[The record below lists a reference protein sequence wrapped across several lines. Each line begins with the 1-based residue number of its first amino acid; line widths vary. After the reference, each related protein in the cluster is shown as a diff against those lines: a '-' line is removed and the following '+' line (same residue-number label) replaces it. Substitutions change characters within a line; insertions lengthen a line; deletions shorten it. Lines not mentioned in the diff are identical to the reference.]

1 MNLYFFFAEC
11 TCNSLGIERSQC
23 TAREDCVCQR
33 STGQCQCLPNV
44 MGLSCDHCAPDHW
57 NLAAGAGCEAC
68 GCDPNNSV
76 TSSCNEV
83 AATHEPQPEIH
94 LQVQE
99 ILLIYSFW
107 LFFFVNRFQF
117 TGKCQCRDGFG
128 GKTCTDCQENYW
140 GDPRTQCRGERETHW
155 HLQAVTPLKPCGP
168 ETKSLRFT
176 CHRCS
181 VRRSSTE
188 LTEGQE

>member
-83 AATHEPQPEIH
+83 AATHEPQPQIH

-99 ILLIYSFW
+99 ILLIYSFC
-107 LFFFVNRFQF
+107 LFFFCKPFSVHWEVPVSR
-117 TGKCQCRDGFG
+117 RLRREDVH
-128 GKTCTDCQENYW
+128 
-140 GDPRTQCRGERETHW
+140 RLSGELLGRP
-155 HLQAVTPLKPCGP
+155 QDAVQ
-168 ETKSLRFT
+168 R
-176 CHRCS
+176 
-181 VRRSSTE
+181 
-188 LTEGQE
+188 

>member
-1 MNLYFFFAEC
+1 M
-11 TCNSLGIERSQC
+11 GIERSQC

-33 STGQCQCLPNV
+33 SSGQCQCLPNV

-83 AATHEPQPEIH
+83 AATHAPQPEIH
-94 LQVQE
+94 PQVQE

-107 LFFFVNRFQF
+107 LFFLSAVFSSLGSASVATASEGRHAQTVRRT
-117 TGKCQCRDGFG
+117 TGGTPGRSA
-128 GKTCTDCQENYW
+128 EV
-140 GDPRTQCRGERETHW
+140 RETPTGIFK
-155 HLQAVTPLKPCGP
+155 L
-168 ETKSLRFT
+168 
-176 CHRCS
+176 
-181 VRRSSTE
+181 
-188 LTEGQE
+188 

>member
-1 MNLYFFFAEC
+1 MYVFLKFENVVFFCFFAEC

-33 STGQCQCLPNV
+33 SSGQCQCLPNV

-83 AATHEPQPEIH
+83 AAPHGPQPEIH
-94 LQVQE
+94 PQVQE
-99 ILLIYSFW
+99 ISLISSS
-107 LFFFVNRFQF
+107 FFFLRSVFS
-117 TGKCQCRDGFG
+117 
-128 GKTCTDCQENYW
+128 
-140 GDPRTQCRGERETHW
+140 
-155 HLQAVTPLKPCGP
+155 
-168 ETKSLRFT
+168 SLGSASVATALEGRRAQT
-176 CHRCS
+176 
-181 VRRSSTE
+181 VRRTTGETPGHSAEVRGKPTGIFK
-188 LTEGQE
+188 L